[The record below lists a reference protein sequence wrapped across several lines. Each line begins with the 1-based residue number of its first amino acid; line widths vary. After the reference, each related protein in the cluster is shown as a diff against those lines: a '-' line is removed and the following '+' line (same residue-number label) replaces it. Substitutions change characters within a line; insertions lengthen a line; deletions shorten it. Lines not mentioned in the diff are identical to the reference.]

1 MNLDTLDPA
10 RGLRQLARMFTLLDD
25 RVDLI
30 EQDLDSDTAG
40 SLAAAIGDLRD
51 ELRDLRIIV
60 EEHRRAT
67 A

>member
-1 MNLDTLDPA
+1 MNLDTLDTLDPA

-30 EQDLDSDTAG
+30 ERDLPAG